1 MKSIKIIALAVF
13 LINSTYFFAQQTNT
27 QQKTLELKQKKM
39 DKDFKNLSDQ
49 NHKALDTKIAAL
61 KSELKEVEG
70 KKKNLVKSEN
80 NLKTTIS
87 KIEKLQSTNQK
98 LEKNIGTTSLSDEEI
113 IKQCIKNEVN
123 IKKLKLTQITQQ
135 KELEKVIST
144 L

>member
-27 QQKTLELKQKKM
+27 HQKTLELKQKKM

-61 KSELKEVEG
+61 KSELKEVEN

-98 LEKNIGTTSLSDEEI
+98 LEKNIAATTLSDEEI

-123 IKKLKLTQITQQ
+123 IQKLKLTKITQQ